1 MRGRW
6 SVGLVLA
13 SALLGVP
20 AGAEVNGSFDGTL
33 TPKAAAPVAVA
44 AALSQAGR
52 FLDGTIALPLDVPG
66 VGGAYLV
73 HGTATPKRIKLAGTG
88 PTGARLTWRAAIVG
102 DALTGKLKIKVPG
115 MKLAGSLALA
125 RNLPAGD
132 GSSCDA
138 VYTANQAFFD
148 DQVLGQALASCATC
162 HAPGLQARA
171 TRLQVV
177 AGDPL
182 ATARTVATMVDAAD
196 PPASRI
202 LVKPLAIA
210 PHGGGQ
216 QLMAG
221 VAPEPLLEQWV
232 GLLAQAHC
240 Y

>member
-1 MRGRW
+1 MRARW
-6 SVGLVLA
+6 SVGWVLA

-20 AGAEVNGSFDGTL
+20 AGAEVNGSFDGTV
-33 TPKAAAPVAVA
+33 TSKAGPPVAVA
-44 AALSQAGR
+44 AALAQAGR

-66 VGGAYLV
+66 LGGAYLV
-73 HGTATPKRIKLAGTG
+73 HGTATPRRLKLAGTG
-88 PTGARLTWRAAIVG
+88 PAGARLTWRAAIAG
-102 DALTGKLKIKVPG
+102 DALRGKLKLKVRG
-115 MKLAGSLALA
+115 TKLAGTLALA
-125 RNLPAGD
+125 RNVVAGD
-132 GSSCDA
+132 GSACDA
-138 VYTANQAFFD
+138 VYAANQAFFD

-216 QLMAG
+216 QLVAG
-221 VAPEPLLEQWV
+221 IAPEPVLDQWV
-232 GLLAQAHC
+232 ALLAQAHC